1 MSAYSF
7 FWKVWLRLNLL
18 TKDVDNDYI
27 AEVSTVKN
35 TLRNEDLA
43 RRIVEKGS
51 EITYE
56 TMLSSIKKYDLV
68 VREAI
73 QQGYS
78 VMTENCQFTPR
89 VSGSWITA
97 ADQFDP
103 ARHKITLDTV
113 ITNVMREALSKVGVE
128 VLGVKESSGGITR
141 LTDGFTG
148 KMDGTITIGD
158 TIDIEGDKIKIAG
171 DEAEVGVFFVDAS
184 GVVTQATGR
193 LRRND
198 PKFVQIQ
205 VPATLT
211 EGAAYTLRIV
221 TQYTSGNNLLKEPR
235 TIEYDRPLTATP
247 ADSGSGGGGED
258 DRPVID

>member
-1 MSAYSF
+1 MSAYEF
-7 FWKVWLRLNLL
+7 FWKIWLRLNLL
-18 TKDVDNDYI
+18 TKDVDNDYV

-35 TLRNEDLA
+35 TLRNEDIA

-51 EITYE
+51 EVTYE
-56 TMLSSIKKYDLV
+56 TMLSSVRKYDLV

-89 VSGSWITA
+89 VTGSWITP

-103 ARHKITLDTV
+103 SRHKITLDTV
-113 ITNVMREALSKVGVE
+113 LTATMREALTKIGVE
-128 VLGVKESSGGITR
+128 VLGVKESGAGITR
-141 LTDGFTG
+141 VTDGFTG
-148 KMDGTITIGD
+148 KTDGSITIGD
-158 TIDIEGDKIKIAG
+158 VIDIEGDKIRIAG
-171 DEAEVGVFFVDAS
+171 NDAEVGVFFVDAS

-211 EGAAYTLRIV
+211 AGSAYTLRIV
-221 TQYTSGNNLLKEPR
+221 TQFTSGNNLLKDSR
-235 TIEYDRPLTATP
+235 TIEYERPLTAATAA
-247 ADSGSGGGGED
+247 ADGGGGD
-258 DRPVID
+258 DGGDDIL

>member
-1 MSAYSF
+1 MSAYDF
-7 FWKVWLRLNLL
+7 YWKIWLRLNLL

-56 TMLSSIKKYDLV
+56 TMLSVIRKYDLV
-68 VREAI
+68 VREAV

-89 VSGSWITA
+89 VSGTWNTA

-113 ITNVMREALSKVGVE
+113 VTTTMRDALARVGVE
-128 VLGVKESSGGITR
+128 VLGVKETSGGISR
-141 LTDGFTG
+141 VTDGYTG
-148 KMDGTITIGD
+148 LTDGTITIGD
-158 TIDIEGDKIKIAG
+158 VIDIEGDKIRIAG
-171 DEAEVGVFFVDAS
+171 DTADVGVFFVSAE
-184 GVVTQATGR
+184 GTVTQATGR

-205 VPATLT
+205 VPATLNA
-211 EGAAYTLRIV
+211 GMQYTLRIV
-221 TQYTSGNNLLKEPR
+221 TQFTSGNNLLKEAR
-235 TIEYDRPLTATP
+235 TIEYDRPLTATALP
-247 ADSGSGGGGED
+247 DAK
-258 DRPVID
+258 

>member
-1 MSAYSF
+1 MSAYDF
-7 FWKVWLRLNLL
+7 YWKIWLRLNLL

-56 TMLSSIKKYDLV
+56 TMLSVIRKYDLV
-68 VREAI
+68 VREAV

-89 VSGSWITA
+89 VSGTWNTA

-113 ITNVMREALSKVGVE
+113 VTATMRDALARVGVE
-128 VLGVKESSGGITR
+128 VLGVKETSGGISR
-141 LTDGFTG
+141 VTDGYTG
-148 KMDGTITIGD
+148 LTDGTITIGD
-158 TIDIEGDKIKIAG
+158 VIDIEGDKIRIAG
-171 DEAEVGVFFVDAS
+171 DTADVGVFFVNGEGS
-184 GVVTQATGR
+184 VTQATGR

-205 VPATLT
+205 VPATLAA
-211 EGAAYTLRIV
+211 GAQYTLRIV
-221 TQYTSGNNLLKEPR
+221 TQFTSGNNLLKEAR
-235 TIEYDRPLTATP
+235 TIEYDRPLTATALP
-247 ADSGSGGGGED
+247 DAK
-258 DRPVID
+258 